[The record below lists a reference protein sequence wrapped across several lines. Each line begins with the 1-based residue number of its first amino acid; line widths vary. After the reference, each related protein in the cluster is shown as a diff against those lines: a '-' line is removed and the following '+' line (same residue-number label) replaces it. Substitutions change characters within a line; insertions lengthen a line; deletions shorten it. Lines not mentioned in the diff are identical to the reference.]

1 MVAKFEG
8 VGDTP
13 EKSNEM
19 AGREDHDLIA
29 SSPIVDKGK
38 GKSSF
43 KESTDITAASLPTS
57 LISQPDEKHSVKDD
71 TDLEFLKMQEFFKG
85 EPLARC
91 LDDYIPPTHI
101 DKEVK
106 VLPLEE
112 DGGESMVKA
121 AKIELW
127 NKLASLTNALE
138 ERYPSVKEEREAKQ
152 AVVATASAY
161 LDEALGQS
169 SRQKYHQ
176 QEAQASTKAS
186 RRAEKKAQKKADKK
200 SQKAAKRENP
210 VISSANT
217 QEDSAKE
224 FVLRQRYPEIY
235 AKIDHWRALA
245 GPDMQDDADDDS
257 VSESGIESFQSNTQ
271 SSTQPTAQTAAQPAT
286 QQTKSI
292 PIQQPSTLA
301 SKLDNDKT
309 LADDSSEGVNWST
322 GSSDGDPFYLNKYL
336 TPSYQA
342 AAKTFL
348 EDFDRKNP
356 VQPVAL
362 QPVSQSVAN
371 PTVHKAAPQTI
382 DGEDSCTFI
391 QRDPKEKGV
400 RAALHV
406 SDDELSDS
414 EEASKSKAAETQ
426 KHKDEINQRAVERV
440 NAAHAEGKIVHLE
453 NTKTLREAIV
463 TNIKKEDIVPGFG
476 KTKKQ
481 PSIDF
486 DEDAY
491 AERSIA
497 SHTMK
502 PAPLRIP
509 SRMKQPVDGG
519 NKKVDAKPIATTL
532 PMVTRDVM
540 VLGVDCGKRS
550 RIVSG
555 SSAHNTRGAVNFS
568 WPKIQRAGGR
578 NKYEFRDDEESDYEH
593 DEKKSDALAA
603 HRTAGTFGKNPVAGD
618 HDSTTSAANQ
628 PKGSAQSQSSA
639 SAQPDMENSQD
650 TQRRSFTADEYQAL
664 IQDEF
669 DTFAEA
675 SPEKKQ
681 ERLEADMAA
690 LNTGIT
696 DTASSITRQ
705 TVVIPAHHRRPTF
718 RLPGTTALPPTPAT
732 SHAPVTTGE
741 KLADLDDF
749 FSEENDRLYTTAR
762 TNTGSGY
769 GSSYGTSTGTVTGSR
784 GQDEA
789 WNDPNYHEDALAYGY
804 AYKQTNYHTLP
815 DSMNPVPLTQDQR
828 RQVLTSYGMSEA
840 EYPAPPA
847 GYPNPPGP
855 DKGSNVPPCPTRPA
869 PSAPAPSSAGGGGDG
884 LDKGGSGRYCIDGE
898 APAESLRKH
907 RRFQRAATAP
917 PAPPPVSPA
926 PGYDADWF

>member
-391 QRDPKEKGV
+391 QRDPKEV
-400 RAALHV
+400 
-406 SDDELSDS
+406 
-414 EEASKSKAAETQ
+414 
-426 KHKDEINQRAVERV
+426 
-440 NAAHAEGKIVHLE
+440 
-453 NTKTLREAIV
+453 
-463 TNIKKEDIVPGFG
+463 
-476 KTKKQ
+476 
-481 PSIDF
+481 
-486 DEDAY
+486 
-491 AERSIA
+491 
-497 SHTMK
+497 
-502 PAPLRIP
+502 
-509 SRMKQPVDGG
+509 
-519 NKKVDAKPIATTL
+519 
-532 PMVTRDVM
+532 
-540 VLGVDCGKRS
+540 
-550 RIVSG
+550 
-555 SSAHNTRGAVNFS
+555 
-568 WPKIQRAGGR
+568 
-578 NKYEFRDDEESDYEH
+578 
-593 DEKKSDALAA
+593 
-603 HRTAGTFGKNPVAGD
+603 
-618 HDSTTSAANQ
+618 
-628 PKGSAQSQSSA
+628 
-639 SAQPDMENSQD
+639 
-650 TQRRSFTADEYQAL
+650 
-664 IQDEF
+664 
-669 DTFAEA
+669 DTF
-675 SPEKKQ
+675 
-681 ERLEADMAA
+681 
-690 LNTGIT
+690 
-696 DTASSITRQ
+696 
-705 TVVIPAHHRRPTF
+705 
-718 RLPGTTALPPTPAT
+718 
-732 SHAPVTTGE
+732 
-741 KLADLDDF
+741 
-749 FSEENDRLYTTAR
+749 
-762 TNTGSGY
+762 
-769 GSSYGTSTGTVTGSR
+769 
-784 GQDEA
+784 
-789 WNDPNYHEDALAYGY
+789 
-804 AYKQTNYHTLP
+804 
-815 DSMNPVPLTQDQR
+815 
-828 RQVLTSYGMSEA
+828 
-840 EYPAPPA
+840 
-847 GYPNPPGP
+847 
-855 DKGSNVPPCPTRPA
+855 
-869 PSAPAPSSAGGGGDG
+869 
-884 LDKGGSGRYCIDGE
+884 
-898 APAESLRKH
+898 
-907 RRFQRAATAP
+907 
-917 PAPPPVSPA
+917 
-926 PGYDADWF
+926 